1 MAASKFIHED
11 ENMSE
16 CRVCKQ
22 STSKITH
29 PIDVAQMEIRQEVFD
44 QLVLDVK
51 ARIRDK
57 KTLWD
62 RLVPFNITITRK

>member
-1 MAASKFIHED
+1 
-11 ENMSE
+11 MSE
-16 CRVCKQ
+16 CRVCRQ

-51 ARIRDK
+51 ARIRDIRDK

-62 RLVPFNITITRK
+62 RLVPFNITVTRK